1 MQPGVAGMDGLVV
14 STPERVTFEYEL
26 AGLGSRFLA
35 QAIDV
40 VLLLL
45 VLIAFT
51 IMAAATGSFASDSNL
66 ALLLV
71 ILFSFLVVFGYFPVC
86 EGIWSGQTLGK
97 RALRI
102 RVLGDNGAPVT
113 VSQVA
118 IRNLVRLVD
127 FMPAFYGVGMI
138 TIFIQGGGKRLGDF
152 AAGTVV
158 ARERERLKLKDLV
171 AHAQA
176 RNAALAAPVAAAP
189 HSIWADQQ
197 EAGEVATAGAQP
209 NSTPSAAA
217 PLSNPYVDAVRRMDP
232 QMRRF
237 VVAYAG
243 RRMELSPARRQQ
255 LADQVGPGLARL
267 LPIETAAFGSAAVLD
282 GLAALIYAEMQS
294 ERAQYSVAPPS
305 PMPPP
310 GR

>member
-1 MQPGVAGMDGLVV
+1 MQPSAAGLDGLVV

-35 QAIDV
+35 QSIDT
-40 VLLLL
+40 VLLVLVLVAFSIIAGLVGGFAGDANLSVLLL
-45 VLIAFT
+45 VL
-51 IMAAATGSFASDSNL
+51 L
-66 ALLLV
+66 
-71 ILFSFLVVFGYFPVC
+71 SFLVVFGYFPVC

-127 FMPAFYGVGMI
+127 FMPLFYGVGLI

-158 ARERERLKLKDLV
+158 ARERERIRLKDLV
-171 AHAQA
+171 T
-176 RNAALAAPVAAAP
+176 AAEAGVAAMATPAVAAPTSIWAGGREPAAAP
-189 HSIWADQQ
+189 QR
-197 EAGEVATAGAQP
+197 V
-209 NSTPSAAA
+209 AA
-217 PLSNPYVDAVRRMDP
+217 PAFSPYEDAVRRLDA
-232 QMRRF
+232 QLRRF

-243 RRMELSPARRQQ
+243 RRGELSPARRQQ

-267 LPIETAAFGSAAVLD
+267 LPMEVAAYGNLAVLD
-282 GLAALIYAEMQS
+282 GLAALVYAELES
-294 ERAQYSVAPPS
+294 ARRS
-305 PMPPP
+305 
-310 GR
+310 

>member
-1 MQPGVAGMDGLVV
+1 MQPGVVGMDGLVV

-40 VLLLL
+40 LLLLL

-51 IMAAATGSFASDSNL
+51 IIAAATGSFASDANL
-66 ALLLV
+66 ALLLF
-71 ILFSFLVVFGYFPVC
+71 ILLSFLVVFGYFPVC

-118 IRNLVRLVD
+118 IRNLIRIVD

-158 ARERERLKLKDLV
+158 ARERERLKLRDLV
-171 AHAQA
+171 ASAQA
-176 RNAALAAPVAAAP
+176 RSAALAAPAVAAP
-189 HSIWADQQ
+189 RSIWADQQ
-197 EAGEVATAGAQP
+197 EADEATATGAPQP
-209 NSTPSAAA
+209 VAAPAQAA
-217 PLSNPYVDAVRRMDP
+217 PLSDPYVDAVRRMDP

-243 RRMELSPARRQQ
+243 RRMELSPPRRQQ
-255 LADQVGPGLARL
+255 LADQVSPGLMKL
-267 LPIETAAFGSAAVLD
+267 LPIEVAAFGTAAVLD
-282 GLAALIYAEMQS
+282 GLAALIYTEMQS
-294 ERAQYSVAPPS
+294 ERRQYL
-305 PMPPP
+305 PPP
-310 GR
+310 RR

>member
-1 MQPGVAGMDGLVV
+1 MQSNAAGLDGMVV

-35 QAIDV
+35 QSIDV

-45 VLIAFT
+45 VLVAFSIIAGL
-51 IMAAATGSFASDSNL
+51 AGAFAKDSNL
-66 ALLLV
+66 AALLLV
-71 ILFSFLVVFGYFPVC
+71 LLSFLLVFGYFPVC

-113 VSQVA
+113 ISQVA
-118 IRNLVRLVD
+118 IRNMVRLVD
-127 FMPAFYGVGMI
+127 FMPVFYGVGLI

-158 ARERERLKLKDLV
+158 ARERERIRLKDLV
-171 AHAQA
+171 AAAEA
-176 RNAALAAPVAAAP
+176 RAAATAAPVVAGP
-189 HSIWADQQ
+189 SSIWADRRQ
-197 EAGEVATAGAQP
+197 AGEGLPAVRTRV
-209 NSTPSAAA
+209 AA
-217 PLSNPYVDAVRRMDP
+217 PAFSPYEDAVRRLDP
-232 QMRRF
+232 QLRRF

-243 RRMELSPARRQQ
+243 RRGELSEARRLQ

-267 LPIETAAFGSAAVLD
+267 LPMEVAAYGTAPVLD
-282 GLAALIYAEMQS
+282 GLAALVYAELASQ
-294 ERAQYSVAPPS
+294 RRQAGTAPPPS
-305 PMPPP
+305 TGLPPP
-310 GR
+310 DPTR

>member
-66 ALLLV
+66 ALLLF

-158 ARERERLKLKDLV
+158 ARERERLKLKDLL
-171 AHAQA
+171 AQAQA
-176 RNAALAAPVAAAP
+176 RNAALAAPIAAAP

-197 EAGEVATAGAQP
+197 EAAEVATAGVQP
-209 NSTPSAAA
+209 DPAPSPAAH
-217 PLSNPYVDAVRRMDP
+217 PSNPYVDAVPRMDP

-243 RRMELSPARRQQ
+243 RRMELSAPRRQQ
-255 LADQVGPGLARL
+255 LADQVGPGLAKL

-294 ERAQYSVAPPS
+294 EKAQYGGAPPS
-305 PMPPP
+305 PLT
-310 GR
+310 

>member
-35 QAIDV
+35 QSIDV
-40 VLLLL
+40 ILLMLVLLAF
-45 VLIAFT
+45 LILAGT
-51 IMAAATGSFASDSNL
+51 TGYIADNSNL
-66 ALLLV
+66 AIVLL
-71 ILFSFLVVFGYFPVC
+71 ILLSFIVVFGYFPVC

-113 VSQVA
+113 VTQVV

-127 FMPAFYGVGMI
+127 FMPVFYGVGLI

-158 ARERERLKLKDLV
+158 ARERERIRLKDLV
-171 AHAQA
+171 ASAEA
-176 RNAALAAPVAAAP
+176 RAAAHAAPAVAAP
-189 HSIWADQQ
+189 RSIWADAV
-197 EAGEVATAGAQP
+197 EDRDLA
-209 NSTPSAAA
+209 PSPSPARVAA
-217 PLSNPYVDAVRRMDP
+217 PVFDLYEDAARRMDP
-232 QMRRF
+232 QLRRF

-243 RRMELSPARRQQ
+243 RQRELSAARRQQ
-255 LADQVGPGLARL
+255 LADQVSAGLVTL
-267 LPIETAAFGSAAVLD
+267 LPAAVAAYGTVAVLD
-282 GLAALIYAEMQS
+282 GLAALIYAES
-294 ERAQYSVAPPS
+294 EA
-305 PMPPP
+305 
-310 GR
+310 